1 MQARS
6 LCVVLTHNH
15 LPPPRKKLRIERCP
29 LLPFTAHVLTDRP
42 PRAAPGSNF
51 GAMLQN
57 YFRSGWAFLIP
68 YLAAYLLYAWLKW
81 PVNPVAAGSSP
92 VDGGQLAVSAIGAL
106 PSTVPRSTGTPSTA
120 HSLLS
125 TSVPCL
131 LHVYWFL
138 HALHLVLGALALR
151 AWWKGFALKLQLSTS
166 SPTFHAYSR
175 TRTSAEPRD
184 VSKHQQGTGAH
195 SAHLP
200 STVPQS
206 VHRVSPPLASP

>member
-42 PRAAPGSNF
+42 PPTSPGNRS

-81 PVNPVAAGSSP
+81 PVNPVAAGSST
-92 VDGGQLAVSAIGAL
+92 VGGGQLAVSAIGAL
-106 PSTVPRSTGTPSTA
+106 PSTG
-120 HSLLS
+120 
-125 TSVPCL
+125 VPCL

-151 AWWKGFALKLQLSTS
+151 AWWKGSILKLQPPTS

-175 TRTSAEPRD
+175 TRTSAEPWD
-184 VSKHQQGTGAH
+184 VSKNQQGTGA
-195 SAHLP
+195 SRAALQFKCK
-200 STVPQS
+200 VE
-206 VHRVSPPLASP
+206 V